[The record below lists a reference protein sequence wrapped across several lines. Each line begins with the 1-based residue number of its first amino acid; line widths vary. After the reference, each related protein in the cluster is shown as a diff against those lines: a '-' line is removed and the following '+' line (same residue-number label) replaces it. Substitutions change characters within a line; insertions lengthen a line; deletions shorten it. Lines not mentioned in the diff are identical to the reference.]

1 MEKKLIISSG
11 EKETLTCLKQKQIFE
26 ELANKIIYTIQKL
39 SKQIDFNNL
48 TCSFTGKKVSKHY
61 IGFKGPLGFN
71 N

>member
-26 ELANKIIYTIQKL
+26 ELANKIIYAIQKL

-48 TCSFTGKKVSKHY
+48 TCSFTGKKV
-61 IGFKGPLGFN
+61 
-71 N
+71 